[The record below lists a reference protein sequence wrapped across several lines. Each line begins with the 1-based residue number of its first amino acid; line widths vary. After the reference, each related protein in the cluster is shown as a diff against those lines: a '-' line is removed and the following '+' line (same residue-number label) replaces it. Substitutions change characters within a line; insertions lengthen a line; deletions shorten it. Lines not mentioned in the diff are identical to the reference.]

1 MPTGRRAINRGE
13 RFRSGDVIPI
23 SAVRLPEAAADSV
36 LNVLRSGQLAQ
47 GVQVSELE
55 LRVADLLGVRHVVAV
70 SNGTAALT
78 AAMKSLCLPRGS
90 EVVTSPFTFV
100 ATVNACLLAG
110 LRVRFSDI
118 TLDDFN
124 LDPAAVADAIGP
136 DTRALLPVHLFGQMA
151 DMPTLSAIAAEQGLE
166 LVEDAAQAFMASN
179 GGRAAGTWGTGC
191 FSLYAT
197 KNITSGEGGLI
208 STDDGERAAW
218 LRAYRNQGMVQRYVY
233 EMVGENIR
241 MTDLQAALVQ
251 PQLDVYA
258 ENVAARVRNARLL
271 REGLSDVGWL
281 TLPSESPARGHVW
294 HQFTVLV
301 ADDAPLTREELAS
314 GLAARGVGSGV
325 YYPRLLGD
333 YPHIG
338 DDPRVTRGVTPNAE
352 RAARTCLS
360 LPVHPGVSE
369 SDVERIVEAVR
380 DVAGS
385 V

>member
-1 MPTGRRAINRGE
+1 MDSSSNKWRVHISQVSLPPASLEQIE
-13 RFRSGDVIPI
+13 KVIH
-23 SAVRLPEAAADSV
+23 
-36 LNVLRSGQLAQ
+36 SGQLAQ
-47 GVQVSELE
+47 GREVDRLEAVVAELFP
-55 LRVADLLGVRHVVAV
+55 ARHVIAVA
-70 SNGTAALT
+70 NGTAALT
-78 AAMKSLCLPRGS
+78 AAMKSLRLEPGS

-110 LRVRFSDI
+110 LRVRFADI
-118 TLDDFN
+118 SLDDFN
-124 LDPAAVADAIGP
+124 LDPAAVADATGP
-136 DTRALLPVHLFGQMA
+136 DTRALLPVHLYGQMA
-151 DMPTLSAIAAEQGLE
+151 DMPALSAIAADQDLE
-166 LVEDAAQAFMASN
+166 LVEDAAQAFMASIE
-179 GGRAAGTWGTGC
+179 GRTAGTWGVGC

-197 KNITSGEGGLI
+197 KNITSGEGGLVT
-208 STDDGERAAW
+208 TDDDERAAW

-233 EMVGENIR
+233 EIMGENIR

-258 ENVAARVRNARLL
+258 ENVAARARNAQLL
-271 REGLSDVGWL
+271 REGLGDVGWL
-281 TLPSESPARGHVW
+281 TLPSESPGRRHVW

-301 ADDAPLTREELAS
+301 GDDAPLTRDELAS
-314 GLAARGVGSGV
+314 GLLDRGVGTGV

-333 YPHIG
+333 YPHIS
-338 DDPRVTRGVTPNAE
+338 DDPRVTVGITPNAQ

-380 DVAGS
+380 DIAGW